1 MIFKFISV
9 YKIIKQKFANK
20 LNEFIIAENIYIK
33 KIIMTEKGSISIKIS
48 FLQDKKVVTKIKHV
62 VMDVLILMC

>member
-20 LNEFIIAENIYIK
+20 LNELIIAENINK
-33 KIIMTEKGSISIKIS
+33 KNHNDRTGVNFYQNI
-48 FLQDKKVVTKIKHV
+48 FLAG
-62 VMDVLILMC
+62 

>member
-20 LNEFIIAENIYIK
+20 LNEFIIAENIYK
-33 KIIMTEKGSISIKIS
+33 KIIMTEKGSIFIKIS

>member
-20 LNEFIIAENIYIK
+20 LNEFIIAENIYK
-33 KIIMTEKGSISIKIS
+33 KNHNDRKGVNFYQNI
-48 FLQDKKVVTKIKHV
+48 FLAG
-62 VMDVLILMC
+62 

>member
-9 YKIIKQKFANK
+9 YKIIKQKLANK
-20 LNEFIIAENIYIK
+20 LNEFIIAENIYK

>member
-9 YKIIKQKFANK
+9 CKIIKLKFANK
-20 LNEFIIAENIYIK
+20 LNEFIIAENIYK

>member
-20 LNEFIIAENIYIK
+20 LNEFIIAENIYI

>member
-20 LNEFIIAENIYIK
+20 LNEFIIAENIYK
-33 KIIMTEKGSISIKIS
+33 KIIMTEKGSISNKIS

>member
-20 LNEFIIAENIYIK
+20 LNEFIIAENLYK
-33 KIIMTEKGSISIKIS
+33 KNHNDRKGVNFYQIS

>member
-1 MIFKFISV
+1 MILKFISV
-9 YKIIKQKFANK
+9 CKIIKQKFANK
-20 LNEFIIAENIYIK
+20 LNEFIIAENIYK